1 MTKEKGKHKKIRT
14 HQVEEHGGGWQLL
27 RECNTAANLSLIILV
42 LFVLPPSQGFVL
54 IFYVL
59 LHMLGTWE
67 TIYLT
72 DIEISEQAKL
82 HGDAVF

>member
-1 MTKEKGKHKKIRT
+1 MCE
-14 HQVEEHGGGWQLL
+14 
-27 RECNTAANLSLIILV
+27 S
-42 LFVLPPSQGFVL
+42 VLPPSQGFVL

-72 DIEISEQAKL
+72 DIKISEQGKM
-82 HGDAVF
+82 HGDAVFFRQENSVPNAKAEQLLRLQT